1 MDLSSFGSRAQNS
14 DPPHT
19 HLSLRW
25 VWYVVQADLQLRIF
39 LPQLSECEV
48 VREDLCAVS
57 VVGS

>member
-14 DPPHT
+14 DPPP

-48 VREDLCAVS
+48 VREGLCAVS